1 MVKSVVNLL
10 KSYKISS
17 PSTTSNTTTPST
29 NSSDDSCDNERQQQ
43 QQQSDD
49 IKRVNGDMKSLRNAA
64 YGEKTMLARSEQGSV
79 WKSIA
84 TEEDGTTRNVT
95 IKLLRA
101 PFHSPGTAKYT
112 LREVALLSTLNHP
125 NLIALYDV
133 RLPPKLKPLKK
144 FDDLHLVTEYFG
156 KNLRERIVEKLKN
169 GTLWTHQE
177 LSYCIIQILCGVN
190 FLHNSGIVH
199 RDLKPTNVV
208 MNERGNVK
216 ILDYGI
222 ARDIVPENLTTE
234 AGTPI
239 YRAPEIYLGIDS
251 YDKKVDL
258 WSVGCIFVE
267 LILARI
273 LFHGTTLATQWKLFN
288 EVLGT
293 PDLQFLDTLGVK
305 DSNKQIVMELP
316 RKEPTDLAALIPDN
330 AVPKLISDYLT
341 IENVRQLISSM
352 LVLDPAQRTSAEQA
366 LRNPY
371 FDIYRGYLSANL
383 LATPQKVYCTEEFKQ
398 LMKDNNIDHFKE
410 KILEQIAAF
419 KTKL

>member
-1 MVKSVVNLL
+1 MAKSVANML

-17 PSTTSNTTTPST
+17 TSTPTLTSST
-29 NSSDDSCDNERQQQ
+29 STSDDSGEIERQQF

-49 IKRVNGDMKSLRNAA
+49 IKRVNGEMKSQRNAS
-64 YGEKTMLARSEQGSV
+64 YGDKSLLARSEQGSV

-84 TEEDGTTRNVT
+84 TEADGTKKCVT

-101 PFHSPGTAKYT
+101 PFHSPGTAKYA
-112 LREVALLSTLNHP
+112 LREVALLSALNHP

-133 RLPPKLKPLKK
+133 RLPSKVKPLKK

-169 GTLWTHQE
+169 CTLWTHQE

-190 FLHNSGIVH
+190 YLHASGIVH
-199 RDLKPTNVV
+199 RDLKPTNIV
-208 MNERGNVK
+208 MSDRGNVK

-258 WSVGCIFVE
+258 WSVGCIFAE

-293 PDLQFLDTLGVK
+293 PDLKFLDSLGVK
-305 DSNKQIVMELP
+305 ETNKQIVMDMPKRESADW
-316 RKEPTDLAALIPDN
+316 TQMIADN

-341 IENVRQLISSM
+341 IENVRALLSSM

-366 LRNPY
+366 LKNAY

-410 KILEQIAAF
+410 KILEQIATF

>member
-1 MVKSVVNLL
+1 ML

-17 PSTTSNTTTPST
+17 TSTPTLTSST
-29 NSSDDSCDNERQQQ
+29 STSDDSGEIERQQF

-49 IKRVNGDMKSLRNAA
+49 IKRVNGEMKSQRNAS
-64 YGEKTMLARSEQGSV
+64 YGDKSLLARSEQGSV

-84 TEEDGTTRNVT
+84 TEADGTKKCVT

-101 PFHSPGTAKYT
+101 PFHSPGTAKYA
-112 LREVALLSTLNHP
+112 LREVALLSALNHP

-133 RLPPKLKPLKK
+133 RLPSKVKPLKK

-156 KNLRERIVEKLKN
+156 KNLRERINCHTVSFKFYVA
-169 GTLWTHQE
+169 
-177 LSYCIIQILCGVN
+177 SI
-190 FLHNSGIVH
+190 FLHASGIVH
-199 RDLKPTNVV
+199 RDLKPTNIV
-208 MNERGNVK
+208 MSDRGNVK

-258 WSVGCIFVE
+258 WSVGCIFAE

-293 PDLQFLDTLGVK
+293 PDLKFLDSLGVK
-305 DSNKQIVMELP
+305 ETNKQIVMDMPKRESADW
-316 RKEPTDLAALIPDN
+316 TQMIADN

-341 IENVRQLISSM
+341 
-352 LVLDPAQRTSAEQA
+352 
-366 LRNPY
+366 
-371 FDIYRGYLSANL
+371 
-383 LATPQKVYCTEEFKQ
+383 K
-398 LMKDNNIDHFKE
+398 
-410 KILEQIAAF
+410 
-419 KTKL
+419 